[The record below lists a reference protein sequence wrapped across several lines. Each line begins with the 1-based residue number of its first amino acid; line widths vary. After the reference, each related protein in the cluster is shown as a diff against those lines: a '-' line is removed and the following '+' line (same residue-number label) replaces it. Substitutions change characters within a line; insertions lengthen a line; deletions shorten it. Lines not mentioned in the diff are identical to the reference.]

1 LPGRFVAVATLDSRL
16 ATAYSIAQAAHYL
29 KIPAP
34 TVRSWVH
41 GATYEEIVD
50 ALAYERAA

>member
-1 LPGRFVAVATLDSRL
+1 MAKLESRFAP
-16 ATAYSIAQAAHYL
+16 AYSIAQAAHFL

-34 TVRSWVH
+34 TVRSRVH

-50 ALAYERAA
+50 ELAYERAA